1 MEINDLKSVWKKAN
15 DQEKPGYWV
24 SEEDVQKMIRN
35 KSRLTIQ
42 RIKKAIR
49 LKLVF
54 LIFSCF
60 TVTAS
65 AFLFR
70 LDKMEGESFWLDEWV
85 SIEQMGD
92 MMVFM
97 GVIVVAIT
105 WRSIQRYRKII
116 SLERSSLPLSETLKQ
131 IRSIIQSVI
140 NTGIY
145 GDVIGVPILVIWT
158 MSVHYYGKT
167 GFVFDIRLLYILI
180 PAMVLPVLV
189 YFKNSRFMHSRYGHH
204 MQALNESLNEL
215 EATNAEKSQ
224 EEV

>member
-65 AFLFR
+65 VFLFR

-92 MMVFM
+92 MMVFT

-145 GDVIGVPILVIWT
+145 GDVIGVPILVVWT

-215 EATNAEKSQ
+215 EATNSEKSQ